1 MNITRENTG
10 DLTATI
16 HMEIVPEDYQES
28 VTKALKDYQ
37 RKANIPGF
45 RPGKVPYGMVKKMY
59 GKAVMADEVNK
70 LLSEN
75 LSSYMQNEKLD
86 ILGNPLPNKEKTK
99 QAQFE
104 DDETFEF
111 SFDIGLAPEIIEDIG
126 PDIEVENYSIKIDDK
141 MVDGYIDDTRKRNG
155 KPVHPEV
162 AGEEDMISG
171 DITEI
176 GADGNPVEGGQQ
188 KEVNFFLEKITDKK
202 VKKKLM
208 SQKKDEIFVFKPI
221 EFFGTAE
228 EAVQQLKLPAATFE
242 NPDLTL
248 SLKVKEITH
257 MEPSELNVELFVKV
271 YPGENIESEE
281 GFRERVKKDATIS
294 FNGETDKLLFQDVT
308 KKLTE
313 NESIHLPDEFLK
325 RWLLE
330 NDENKMTKEEIEKQY
345 PAFATSMKWQLI
357 ENKLIKDH
365 NIEVTD
371 EEIRGYIRSNL
382 LRQVSQ
388 EFADPE
394 MMKKYDSIVDAFMQN
409 KEQVQQINDQLYN
422 AKLMGLF
429 KEKLTLKPV
438 EVTYEEFIKLASAK
452 QENEHNHVHEH
463 DHDH

>member
-1 MNITRENTG
+1 MNITRESTG

-16 HMEIVPEDYQES
+16 HMEIVPEDYQET

-45 RPGKVPYGMVKKMY
+45 RPGKVPFGMVKKMY

-70 LLSEN
+70 LLSDR
-75 LSSYMQNEKLD
+75 LSGYMQDEKLE

-99 QAQFE
+99 PAQFE
-104 DDETFEF
+104 DSETFEF
-111 SFDIGLAPEIIEDIG
+111 FFDIGLAPEITKDIG
-126 PDIEVENYSIKIDDK
+126 TDIEVENYVIKIDDK
-141 MVDGYIDDTRKRNG
+141 MVDGYIDDTRKRSGN
-155 KPVHPEV
+155 PVHPEIS
-162 AGEEDMISG
+162 GEEDMISG
-171 DITEI
+171 DLTEI
-176 GADGNPVEGGQQ
+176 GEDGNPTKGGQQ
-188 KEVNFFLEKITDKK
+188 KEVNFILEKITDEK

-208 SQKKDEIFVFKPI
+208 SLKKDEIFVIKPV

-248 SLKVKEITH
+248 SIKVKEITH
-257 MEPSELNVELFVKV
+257 MEPAELNVELFTKV
-271 YPGENIESEE
+271 YPGENIETEE
-281 GFRERVKKDATIS
+281 DFRERVKQDAAAS
-294 FNGETDKLLFQDVT
+294 FTGETDKFLFQEII

-313 NESIHLPDEFLK
+313 NKEISLPDEFLK
-325 RWLLE
+325 RWLLDH
-330 NDENKMTKEEIEKQY
+330 DENKLSQEEIEKQF
-345 PAFATSMKWQLI
+345 PDFATSMKWQLI

-371 EEIRGYIRSNL
+371 EEIRGYIRTHL

-409 KEQVQQINDQLYN
+409 KEQVKQINDQLYN
-422 AKLMGLF
+422 AKLMSLF
-429 KEKLTLKPV
+429 REKLTLKPV
-438 EVTYEEFIKLASAK
+438 EVTYEEFIKLVSAK
-452 QENEHNHVHEH
+452 HEH
-463 DHDH
+463 DHDHEHNHDH

>member
-16 HMEIVPEDYQES
+16 HMEIVPEDYQEA

-281 GFRERVKKDATIS
+281 GFRERVKKDAATS
-294 FNGETDKLLFQDVT
+294 FVGETDKLLFQKIT

>member
-16 HMEIVPEDYQES
+16 HMEIVPEDYQEA

-99 QAQFE
+99 QVQFE
-104 DDETFEF
+104 EDETFEF
-111 SFDIGLAPEIIEDIG
+111 FFDIGLAPEITEDIG

-171 DITEI
+171 NITEI
-176 GADGNPVEGGQQ
+176 GADGNPIEGGQQ
-188 KEVNFFLEKITDKK
+188 KEVNFFLDKITDKK
-202 VKKKLM
+202 VKEKLM

-257 MEPSELNVELFVKV
+257 MEPAELNVELFVKV
-271 YPGENIESEE
+271 YPGENIETEE
-281 GFRERVKKDATIS
+281 DFRERVKKDATTS

-313 NESIHLPDEFLK
+313 NKAIHLPDEFLK

-330 NDENKMTKEEIEKQY
+330 NDENKLTKEEIEKQY
-345 PAFATSMKWQLI
+345 TGFATSMKWQLI

-438 EVTYEEFIKLASAK
+438 EVTYDEFIKLANAK
-452 QENEHNHVHEH
+452 QDHDHDHSHEH
-463 DHDH
+463 DH